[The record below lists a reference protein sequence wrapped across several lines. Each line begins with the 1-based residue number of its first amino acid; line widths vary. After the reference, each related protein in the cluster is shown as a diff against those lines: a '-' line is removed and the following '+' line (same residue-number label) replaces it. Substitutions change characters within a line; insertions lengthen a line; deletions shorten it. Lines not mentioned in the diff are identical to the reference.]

1 MIKRQFRRRKKK
13 NRKKEKY
20 ITVHTMTKITISEKK
35 NYLLTINK
43 MHTLHLI
50 SGSCVQ
56 VFDIEICVVVGVL
69 DFIVELKKSFSRYV
83 NKTANDD
90 NVIKFRRLLCL
101 ILKKKKKMNCC
112 NPVTF
117 AF

>member
-1 MIKRQFRRRKKK
+1 
-13 NRKKEKY
+13 
-20 ITVHTMTKITISEKK
+20 
-35 NYLLTINK
+35 
-43 MHTLHLI
+43 MHVLHLI

-56 VFDIEICVVVGVL
+56 VFDMEICVAVGVL
-69 DFIVELKKSFSRYV
+69 DFIVELKSFSRDV
-83 NKTANDD
+83 NKTADD

-101 ILKKKKKMNCC
+101 ILKKKLNCC